1 MNSNN
6 LIVSGYKITESNKV
20 INQLYGITP
29 EIQEKLAEM
38 SVKVQKKKNSA
49 IKELNDLI
57 KKYPLVPQ
65 FKNFLSSLY
74 DMQGN
79 HFMANEVNRRLV
91 NLHPEYLYGRLNVAN
106 IAIANSEY
114 DKVPEILGEAME
126 LKAMYPEREEFHT
139 GEVIGFLLTAFKY
152 FIGIKDVEQAQIR
165 LEIIEKLNKEFDLGI
180 DIFDFDRQIMAL
192 NLGKSLERQEKEWS
206 LRRTPEVIGK
216 KMVAPTTEAPKFTH
230 QIINELYCND
240 LNIDQQIICEILA
253 LPRETLLADLH
264 KVVYDSMA
272 RHTFFWEEMDWNKKT
287 HEFLM
292 HALLLLVELKD
303 DSSLEVILDILRQD
317 NEYLDPWFADAI
329 TEDFWE
335 LIYHIANDKLDVLR
349 SFISEPNRYTYA
361 RSVITEVAVQV
372 FLYQPERRAEVIDWY
387 KSIFEEW
394 IEHEDDDAIID
405 TELIAFFVSDVVSVN
420 MTELIPQMTELFE
433 HGLVAEGVSGN
444 LESCL
449 KDINKP
455 SIYSEKKDIFNS
467 ISERY
472 NYYISTWL
480 NYTDDDDLQDYN
492 KKERDDDELNEY
504 ISQEMRKLVPLPGE
518 KPNVGRNDPCP
529 CGSGKKY
536 KKCCLGK

>member
-1 MNSNN
+1 MNTNN
-6 LIVSGYKITESNKV
+6 LIVSGYKITESNEV

-29 EIQEKLAEM
+29 EIQEKLVEM

-57 KKYPLVPQ
+57 KKYPFVPQ
-65 FKNFLSSLY
+65 FKNFLSMLY

-91 NLHPEYLYGRLNVAN
+91 SLHPEYLFGRLTLAN
-106 IAIANSEY
+106 IAIANEEY
-114 DKVPEILGEAME
+114 EKVPEILCEAME
-126 LKAMYPEREEFHT
+126 LKSMYPEREEFHT
-139 GEVIGFLLTAFKY
+139 GEVVGFLQTAFNY
-152 FIGIKDVEQAQIR
+152 FIGIEDVVQAQIR
-165 LEIIEKLNKEFDLGI
+165 LDIIEKLNKEFDLGI
-180 DIFDFDRQIMAL
+180 DMFNFDRKIMVL
-192 NLGKSLERQEKEWS
+192 NLGKSLERQEQEWS
-206 LRRTPEVIGK
+206 TERTPEVIAK
-216 KMVAPTTEAPKFTH
+216 KIVEPTTEAPQFTH

-240 LNIDQQIICEILA
+240 LNIDQQIISEILA

-272 RHTFFWEEMDWNKKT
+272 RHTLFMVEMDWNIKT

-303 DSSLEVILDILRQD
+303 ESSIEVILDILRQD
-317 NEYLDPWFADAI
+317 SDYLESWFSDAI

-335 LIYHIANDKLDVLR
+335 FIYHIANDKLDVLHK
-349 SFISEPNRYTYA
+349 FISEPNRNTYA
-361 RSVITEVAVQV
+361 RSIMTEVAQQV
-372 FLYQPERRAEVIDWY
+372 LIYQPKRRTEVIDWY

-394 IEHEDDDAIID
+394 IENEDDDSIID
-405 TELIAFFVSDVVSVN
+405 TELIAFFVSDAVNVN
-420 MTELIPQMTELFE
+420 MIELKPQIIQLFE
-433 HGLVAEGVSGN
+433 LGLVAKGVSGS

-449 KDINKP
+449 KDINRP
-455 SIYSEKKDIFNS
+455 STYSKRKDVFAS

-472 NYYISTWL
+472 KYLTSTWFS
-480 NYTDDDDLQDYN
+480 YTDDDIQKYN
-492 KKERDDDELNEY
+492 NKDIDVDEVNEY
-504 ISQEMRKLVPLPGE
+504 NNQHLEMLVPPQGE
-518 KPNVGRNDPCP
+518 KPKVGRNDACP